1 MKKKIAFL
9 FALAGVAV
17 LFAGCSSL
25 QTADSSKFNG
35 QKITASEYDEQIICS
50 MMKEVGTSIYDTIA
64 TLIDE
69 GTFDGARIWTAD
81 MSSGYISIAYGD
93 ESSVQQVSEE
103 LKAEV
108 EQISQAIVSGEIEV
122 ETARQ

>member
-35 QKITASEYDEQIICS
+35 QKITAA
-50 MMKEVGTSIYDTIA
+50 GTGVAHVSGY
-64 TLIDE
+64 
-69 GTFDGARIWTAD
+69 
-81 MSSGYISIAYGD
+81 SSGLYLLWDWLYILGGEFPAGYFAEKHFYGT
-93 ESSVQQVSEE
+93 
-103 LKAEV
+103 LA
-108 EQISQAIVSGEIEV
+108 A
-122 ETARQ
+122 AFL